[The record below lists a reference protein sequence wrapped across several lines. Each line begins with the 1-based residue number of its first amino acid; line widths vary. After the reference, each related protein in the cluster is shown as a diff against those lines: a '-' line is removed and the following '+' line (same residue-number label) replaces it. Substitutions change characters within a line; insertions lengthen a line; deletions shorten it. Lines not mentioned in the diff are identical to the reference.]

1 MQSVFWYEN
10 VKGTIV
16 AAMLKRLPRCPSKHV
31 LFSFLL
37 IVGALVCCLIPSVAR
52 ADTVTKVDNLLD
64 HIGGDVY
71 ITKEPSAKPGAEH
84 GQYWSEGRWKNV
96 SDVPRDGSKHNMENG
111 WKIYWWEGKWG
122 GCYTVWRPTTGAD
135 ALSENVRSFPGFKFK
150 FSDIGYTSTGE
161 RVDWIIEFTQVNAWK
176 WNRHKVDWFTPFEI
190 TTDFGI
196 QLAAEAYEGNYKVK
210 PEIPPDRVGVESTYR
225 TRVVKHGTEDLIDPN
240 SEVDTLYWDIDQ
252 PADWDG
258 AHANY
263 TSDWRESIWKVS
275 GYKDEALIRKDAIP
289 DWLEVKPD
297 GRGFLSKQNDGTVT
311 AQASRSEVVMKS
323 APEFMTKWRGWSCST
338 SMGFDTV
345 VHAYPKW
352 PDPVKDPP
360 TQVKKRGEVAE
371 FNVKQT
377 FPFVV
382 EANKAKSIVMTDTLD
397 PALDASKAEVKVYK
411 GADDVTDNWTINV
424 SGQVVTAT
432 AKNTGHGFAEG
443 EHTFRIT
450 APVSQT
456 AALDTY
462 ETEKN
467 QDGTFRK
474 VPNQASVA
482 INGTAKTTN
491 TTHVLVPYEASGS
504 VQISAKKS
512 LKGKQLEDQQFTFRL
527 TDGQGA
533 VVGEKKNDGT
543 GDVTFD
549 TIDFDQDDIG
559 KTYTYTITELDDAKQ
574 GYTYDAHTETVKVKV
589 EDAGGGKLN
598 VVTEYDADGAQF
610 ENNYAPNV
618 GFAILKHDENDQP
631 LGGAKFTLYLD
642 DGDNKFTSMDS
653 PATIYED
660 QALQRRIEGAV
671 MTTDGQGKALCYGLD
686 WGKTYWLK
694 ETTAP
699 AGYTLDPDAHRVV
712 VGEDGSISLVDEQ
725 GVSAKLPVK
734 DGVSTMT
741 IKDTRVA
748 SLPSTAGTGITPIL
762 FVGFALVLVGGGSI
776 LHIVRRRRYL

>member
-1 MQSVFWYEN
+1 
-10 VKGTIV
+10 
-16 AAMLKRLPRCPSKHV
+16 MLKRLPRCPSKHV

-37 IVGALVCCLIPSVAR
+37 IVGALVCCLIPGVAR
-52 ADTVTKVDNLLD
+52 ADTVTRVNNSDELLNSV
-64 HIGGDVY
+64 GGDVY
-71 ITKEPSAKPGAEH
+71 ITNPPSAAN
-84 GQYWSEGRWKNV
+84 GQYWDGGSWRNVTSIPKNGSSV
-96 SDVPRDGSKHNMENG
+96 SLGNG
-111 WKIYWWEGKWG
+111 WRMFWWSGKWG
-122 GCYTVWRPTTGAD
+122 GNYAVWRNEPVTWDGTTF
-135 ALSENVRSFPGFKFK
+135 RGFKMRFN
-150 FSDIGYTSTGE
+150 DIGYTKTGE
-161 RVDWIIEFTQVNAWK
+161 HVDVVFDFTKIYVWRYEVK
-176 WNRHKVDWFTPFEI
+176 ELTWYTPFEI
-190 TTDFGI
+190 TTDYGI
-196 QLAAEAYEGNYKVK
+196 QLAAEGEKSLNPG
-210 PEIPPDRVGVESTYR
+210 ISSTYT
-225 TRVVKHGTEDLIDPN
+225 TRFVKRGTDQLIDASN
-240 SEVDTLYWDIDQ
+240 EVDLLYWDIDQ
-252 PADWDG
+252 PAPKTRDQDIKTIFKEPYIG
-258 AHANY
+258 
-263 TSDWRESIWKVS
+263 TTDWRESIWKVS
-275 GYKDEALIRKDAIP
+275 GYKEEAITLKDA
-289 DWLEVKPD
+289 WLEIKANEAGIPNAA
-297 GRGFLSKQNDGTVT
+297 FLSKKSDEGNSGARVNH
-311 AQASRSEVVMKS
+311 SLVVLKS
-323 APEFMTKWRGWSCST
+323 APEFVTQWRGWSCST
-338 SMGFDTV
+338 GMGFDTV
-345 VHAYPKW
+345 VQAYPKW
-352 PDPVKDPP
+352 SDPVKDPP
-360 TQVKKRGEVAE
+360 TQVKKRGEVVE

-377 FPFVV
+377 FPFVTDN
-382 EANKAKSIVMTDTLD
+382 NKAKSIVMTDTLD

-411 GADDVTDNWTINV
+411 GADDVTDNWTISVN
-424 SGQVVTAT
+424 GQTVTAT
-432 AKNTGHGFAEG
+432 AKNTGHGHVEG
-443 EHTFRIT
+443 EHTFKIRV
-450 APVSQT
+450 PVSET
-456 AALDTY
+456 ADLSSY
-462 ETEKN
+462 EQ
-467 QDGTFRK
+467 QDDQGNKFWK

-527 TDGQGA
+527 TDGRDA

-598 VVTEYDADGAQF
+598 VVSEYDADGAQF
-610 ENNYAPNV
+610 ENSYAPNV

-660 QALQRRIEGAV
+660 QTLQRRIEGAV

-725 GVSAKLPVK
+725 GVLAKLPVK

-776 LHIVRRRRYL
+776 LHVVRRRRYL

>member
-1 MQSVFWYEN
+1 M
-10 VKGTIV
+10 
-16 AAMLKRLPRCPSKHV
+16 M
-31 LFSFLL
+31 
-37 IVGALVCCLIPSVAR
+37 
-52 ADTVTKVDNLLD
+52 
-64 HIGGDVY
+64 
-71 ITKEPSAKPGAEH
+71 
-84 GQYWSEGRWKNV
+84 GQ
-96 SDVPRDGSKHNMENG
+96 
-111 WKIYWWEGKWG
+111 
-122 GCYTVWRPTTGAD
+122 
-135 ALSENVRSFPGFKFK
+135 
-150 FSDIGYTSTGE
+150 E
-161 RVDWIIEFTQVNAWK
+161 RVRRASGKKSPETQV
-176 WNRHKVDWFTPFEI
+176 R
-190 TTDFGI
+190 
-196 QLAAEAYEGNYKVK
+196 
-210 PEIPPDRVGVESTYR
+210 
-225 TRVVKHGTEDLIDPN
+225 
-240 SEVDTLYWDIDQ
+240 
-252 PADWDG
+252 
-258 AHANY
+258 
-263 TSDWRESIWKVS
+263 
-275 GYKDEALIRKDAIP
+275 
-289 DWLEVKPD
+289 
-297 GRGFLSKQNDGTVT
+297 
-311 AQASRSEVVMKS
+311 
-323 APEFMTKWRGWSCST
+323 
-338 SMGFDTV
+338 
-345 VHAYPKW
+345 
-352 PDPVKDPP
+352 
-360 TQVKKRGEVAE
+360 KRGEIASLDIAQAFSYVSE
-371 FNVKQT
+371 K
-377 FPFVV
+377 
-382 EANKAKSIVMTDTLD
+382 NKATSIVVTDTLD
-397 PALDASKAEVKVYK
+397 PALDASHATVQVFK
-411 GADDVTDNWTINV
+411 GGVDVTDNWTINV

-533 VVGEKKNDGT
+533 VVGEKKNDGN

-589 EDAGGGKLN
+589 KDAGGGKLN

-671 MTTDGQGKALCYGLD
+671 MTTRTFQY
-686 WGKTYWLK
+686 
-694 ETTAP
+694 
-699 AGYTLDPDAHRVV
+699 
-712 VGEDGSISLVDEQ
+712 
-725 GVSAKLPVK
+725 
-734 DGVSTMT
+734 
-741 IKDTRVA
+741 
-748 SLPSTAGTGITPIL
+748 
-762 FVGFALVLVGGGSI
+762 
-776 LHIVRRRRYL
+776 

>member
-1 MQSVFWYEN
+1 MTANLATSCHTRGLRTLVGSLLALMTLFVLLPTRVQATTPVEHVDDLLGSIGGTVYINEN
-10 VKGTIV
+10 I
-16 AAMLKRLPRCPSKHV
+16 
-31 LFSFLL
+31 
-37 IVGALVCCLIPSVAR
+37 
-52 ADTVTKVDNLLD
+52 DWN
-64 HIGGDVY
+64 HIGQYYGNDGQWHN
-71 ITKEPSAKPGAEH
+71 IPDLRPADHTKEGDAVDL
-84 GQYWSEGRWKNV
+84 Q
-96 SDVPRDGSKHNMENG
+96 NG
-111 WKIYWWEGKWG
+111 WKIKWCPPYNTDYTSGYKTGVYMVFRAPDNGKLDSTGSDWG
-122 GCYTVWRPTTGAD
+122 G
-135 ALSENVRSFPGFKFK
+135 FKLRFNR
-150 FSDIGYTSTGE
+150 IGYTTSGE
-161 RVDWIIEFTQVNAWK
+161 DIDSIIEFTAVHARQSDNTALNEPKLICPFHIGDKYGAAVAAVSTK
-176 WNRHKVDWFTPFEI
+176 DKECISIKSTFT
-190 TTDFGI
+190 TT
-196 QLAAEAYEGNYKVK
+196 LVK
-210 PEIPPDRVGVESTYR
+210 T
-225 TRVVKHGTEDLIDPN
+225 GTETQIDPSN
-240 SEVDTLYWDIDQ
+240 EFDTVYADIDQ
-252 PADWDG
+252 SFHYQDG
-258 AHANY
+258 GTKRDPTYN
-263 TSDWRESIWKVS
+263 SPWREAVGLAD
-275 GYKDEALIRKDAIP
+275 GYKSALLGPVGVTTVKVDEENGVTWFR
-289 DWLEVKPD
+289 
-297 GRGFLSKQNDGTVT
+297 SSQNDD
-311 AQASRSEVVMKS
+311 ANAANNIS
-323 APEFMTKWRGWSCST
+323 
-338 SMGFDTV
+338 TV
-345 VHAYPKW
+345 VAKAGPKFVTGWVGDGCETSIGYASFVRVYPEW
-352 PDPVKDPP
+352 PDPKKSPE
-360 TQVKKRGEVAE
+360 TQVRKRGEIAS
-371 FNVKQT
+371 FDITQA
-377 FPFVV
+377 FPYVS
-382 EANKAKSIVMTDTLD
+382 EKNKATSIVVTDTLD
-397 PALDASKAEVKVYK
+397 SALDASHATVQVFK
-411 GADDVTDNWTINV
+411 GGVDVTDNWMINI

-618 GFAILKHDENDQP
+618 GFAVLKHDENDQP

-741 IKDTRVA
+741 IKNTRVA

-776 LHIVRRRRYL
+776 LHVVRRRRYL